1 MINVKNCI
9 KVIEQNKGK
18 LNSLQSR
25 QKSLQTIYD
34 KLLVYQVSLEE
45 AQAFI
50 QDVARETQE
59 TLKFN
64 IRDVVNL
71 AIQQCFPNVTFDIDF
86 KILNNRTAVKLLYKK
101 NGYEIDPLEGS
112 GLGLV
117 ELTAMALRIALWEIG
132 HTDNVLIFD
141 EPLKSLQPRELQR
154 EAFKIIREIADKLK
168 VQFILVANS
177 VGSENILE
185 IADRIFEVELKN
197 EKIDNE
203 VYEVSKVT
211 RKDNS

>member
-1 MINVKNCI
+1 MNIQSYIN
-9 KVIEQNKGK
+9 VIEQNKGK
-18 LNSLQSR
+18 LSSLQLR
-25 QKSLQTIYD
+25 QKSLQSVYD
-34 KLLVYQVSLEE
+34 KLLVYQISLEE

-50 QDVARETQE
+50 QEVAKSTQE

-64 IRDVVNL
+64 IVDVVNL
-71 AIQQCFPNVTFDIDF
+71 AISACFPNITFDIDF

-197 EKIDNE
+197 EKINNE
-203 VYEVSKVT
+203 IYEVSKVI
-211 RKDNS
+211 RRDIA

>member
-1 MINVKNCI
+1 MNIQSYQKI
-9 KVIEQNKGK
+9 IEQNKGK
-18 LNSLQSR
+18 LSSLQSR
-25 QKSLQTIYD
+25 QKSLQNVYD
-34 KLLVYQVSLEE
+34 KLVVYQVSLEE

-101 NGYEIDPLEGS
+101 SGYEIDPLEGS

-197 EKIDNE
+197 EKIGDE
-203 VYEVSKVT
+203 IYEISKVT
-211 RKDNS
+211 RRDI